1 MKKTFRPWPVEQVW
15 LLPPSVLELVPE
27 DDPAHLVRD
36 LVREELELSEI
47 LDEYDEERGYPPFH
61 PAMMTALL
69 LYAYTQGIYSSRR
82 IARATQ
88 TRVDFM
94 AVTARQEPDF
104 RTIARFRARHLA
116 ALAGLFEQV
125 LRLCQRAGMVALGHV
140 ALDGTKLK
148 ANASKHKAMSYDR
161 MKTSEQELAAEVK
174 RWFAKAEELDAAEDR
189 EYGERRGD
197 ELPEWVKNKQKRL
210 EKIRAAKAE
219 LEAEAKRL
227 LATRP
232 RDNRDDD
239 PNKPRGGGKRMPKN
253 SGEPNDKAQL
263 NFTDKDSKILKT
275 SDGFVQGYNC
285 QLAVDSANQIIVAH
299 ATLNEQGDTP
309 QLPAMIR
316 LIKIN
321 TGRQAEE
328 LSADAGYLSEA
339 NLRELKRRHIRGYI
353 ATGRQRHS
361 ATATPPPKRGPNTGP
376 LTLLMNQRLRRGA
389 WRSRYR
395 LRKQVVEPVIGQ
407 IKQNRGYRSF
417 LLRGLSKVRL
427 EWGLVCTAHNLAK
440 LTARR

>member
-1 MKKTFRPWPVEQVW
+1 MSKVFRSWDVDEVW
-15 LLPPSVLELVPE
+15 LFPASVQDFVPPGHI
-27 DDPAHLVRD
+27 AHLIRET
-36 LVREELELSEI
+36 VREGLDLKAILS
-47 LDEYDEERGYPPFH
+47 EYDEERGYPPYH
-61 PAMMTALL
+61 PGMMTALL
-69 LYAYTQGIYSSRR
+69 LYAYSQGIYSSRR
-82 IARATQ
+82 IDRACHE
-88 TRVDFM
+88 RVDFM
-94 AVTARQEPDF
+94 AVTGLSHPDF
-104 RTIARFRARHLA
+104 RTISEFRKRHLK
-116 ALAGLFEQV
+116 ALSGLFVQV
-125 LRLCQRAGMVALGHV
+125 LGLCRKAGMVALGHV

-353 ATGRQRHS
+353 ATGRQ
-361 ATATPPPKRGPNTGP
+361 
-376 LTLLMNQRLRRGA
+376 
-389 WRSRYR
+389 
-395 LRKQVVEPVIGQ
+395 
-407 IKQNRGYRSF
+407 
-417 LLRGLSKVRL
+417 
-427 EWGLVCTAHNLAK
+427 
-440 LTARR
+440 

>member
-1 MKKTFRPWPVEQVW
+1 MNKTFRPWPVEQVW

-27 DDPAHLVRD
+27 DDPAHMVRD
-36 LVREELELSEI
+36 LVREELDLSEI

-82 IARATQ
+82 IARAVQ

-104 RTIARFRARHLA
+104 RTVNRFRARHLA
-116 ALAGLFEQV
+116 VLAGLFEQV
-125 LRLCQRAGMVALGHV
+125 LRLCQRAGMVTLGHV
-140 ALDGTKLK
+140 ALDGTKVK

-161 MKTSEQELAAEVK
+161 MKKSEQELAAEVK
-174 RWFAKAEELDAAEDR
+174 RWFAKAEEVDAEEDR
-189 EYGERRGD
+189 QYGERRGD
-197 ELPEWVKNKQKRL
+197 ELPAWVKNKQKRL

-219 LEAEAKRL
+219 LEAEAKTL

-232 RDNRDDD
+232 PDNRDDD
-239 PNKPRGGGKRMPKN
+239 PNKPRGGGKRMPKKN
-253 SGEPNDKAQL
+253 GEPNDKAQL

-275 SDGFVQGYNC
+275 SDGFMQGYNC
-285 QLAVDSANQIIVAH
+285 QLAVDSAHQIIVAH
-299 ATLNEQGDTP
+299 ETLNEQCDTP
-309 QLPAMIR
+309 QLPPIVR

-376 LTLLMNQRLRRGA
+376 LTVLMNQRLRRGG

-395 LRKQVVEPVIGQ
+395 LRKVIVEPVIGQ

-417 LLRGLSKVRL
+417 LLRGLSKIRL

-440 LTARR
+440 LTTRR